1 MKILYIDLT
10 RLFWVYTIILIS
22 NIGNL
27 HVYSERTIIRNTRV
41 GRYEKMSCSRMQP
54 ILAIDRRRLFR
65 EGLFI
70 QRKDKKFKKCIEKSL
85 AFCKI
90 SKKKNNIWQYFSF
103 TENVI
108 LSKFCKVPFKNCKKI
123 FTYTISFDT

>member
-41 GRYEKMSCSRMQP
+41 VKKYFTETIFCAPEIWFSS
-54 ILAIDRRRLFR
+54 
-65 EGLFI
+65 EG
-70 QRKDKKFKKCIEKSL
+70 QRKFVMTSVMPL
-85 AFCKI
+85 FTYAYI
-90 SKKKNNIWQYFSF
+90 SK
-103 TENVI
+103 
-108 LSKFCKVPFKNCKKI
+108 
-123 FTYTISFDT
+123 